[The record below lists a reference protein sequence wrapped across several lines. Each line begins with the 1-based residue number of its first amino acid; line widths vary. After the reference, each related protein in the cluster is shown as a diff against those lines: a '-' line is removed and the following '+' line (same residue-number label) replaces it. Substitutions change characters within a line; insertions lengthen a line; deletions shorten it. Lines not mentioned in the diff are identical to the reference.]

1 MCLFC
6 LASMGLIVASA
17 TSAGGLTTLA
27 VKLSRKKSNPKGRTK
42 LLGRGK
48 QLTHKSD
55 DIAAGRCQL
64 PWLSVEKNYI
74 FDSPEE
80 KGREHS
86 SRPRVPIDFPGLG
99 PRRRHGVR
107 VRFRGLR
114 AAARCLS
121 TKHSLVG
128 TAFCIPTRFKP
139 RHPRRKR
146 IRRDKAQRLLSC
158 FLTSIARV

>member
-1 MCLFC
+1 MCPFC

-80 KGREHS
+80 GAENILRGPES
-86 SRPRVPIDFPGLG
+86 LSISQGWGPGA
-99 PRRRHGVR
+99 V
-107 VRFRGLR
+107 
-114 AAARCLS
+114 
-121 TKHSLVG
+121 
-128 TAFCIPTRFKP
+128 TAFECDFAAFVL
-139 RHPRRKR
+139 RH
-146 IRRDKAQRLLSC
+146 
-158 FLTSIARV
+158 VV